1 MWPIRLLT
9 SRLYQSAKAKRR
21 VIREQRGGDAGRN
34 RGLWELCGKLSLPL
48 GSQCIHDLPRQKE
61 VLESGVGSG
70 WGGCGGVS
78 SATSEGQPGL
88 SSLRVEKKRFIHLVD
103 YDHLTIFYFINFS
116 CDSSTESERYVAS
129 VHLTV
134 ITIYNYFYVFI
145 SGHSCFTVPYHDLAS
160 TAGQLDVLRT
170 QHFEYIKS
178 ASYIYDYYYY
188 CCFMLLP
195 ICLSCDWVIG

>member
-1 MWPIRLLT
+1 MLGETGACGNYAESSVCRWSPSASTT
-9 SRLYQSAKAKRR
+9 SPGRKRFWR
-21 VIREQRGGDAGRN
+21 VVLDQDGG
-34 RGLWELCGKLSLPL
+34 
-48 GSQCIHDLPRQKE
+48 
-61 VLESGVGSG
+61 V
-70 WGGCGGVS
+70 CGGVS

-103 YDHLTIFYFINFS
+103 YAHLTIFYFIHFS
-116 CDSSTESERYVAS
+116 CGGSTESVRYVAS

-134 ITIYNYFYVFI
+134 ITIYNHFYVFI
-145 SGHSCFTVPYHDLAS
+145 SGHSCFTVLYHDLAS

-170 QHFEYIKS
+170 QHFEYIES

>member
-1 MWPIRLLT
+1 MGIMRKAQFAVGVPVHPRPPQAERGFGEWCWIRM
-9 SRLYQSAKAKRR
+9 
-21 VIREQRGGDAGRN
+21 
-34 RGLWELCGKLSLPL
+34 
-48 GSQCIHDLPRQKE
+48 
-61 VLESGVGSG
+61 
-70 WGGCGGVS
+70 GGCGGEVS

-88 SSLRVEKKRFIHLVD
+88 SSLRVEKKIFINLVD
-103 YDHLTIFYFINFS
+103 YDHLTIFYFIHFS
-116 CDSSTESERYVAS
+116 CGGSTESERYVAS

-134 ITIYNYFYVFI
+134 ITIYNHFYVFI
-145 SGHSCFTVPYHDLAS
+145 SGHSCFTVLYHDLAS

-170 QHFEYIKS
+170 QHFEYIES